1 MKALAPRFFDILDAA
16 DATDVQIVAGTL
28 EFCPNPPPP
37 QALPHDDFDLITLQ
51 EVNTIAFKFSGTDFR
66 SAKIR
71 QHGDGFHQTL
81 GN

>member
-1 MKALAPRFFDILDAA
+1 MPRMSRLLLAHWNS
-16 DATDVQIVAGTL
+16 V
-28 EFCPNPPPP
+28 PP